1 MIFFIT
7 TNNII
12 MSSQKKKVNPSDEG
26 ESKAPL
32 VDEEAPEY
40 RVITRENMYEFILW
54 CNELKPP
61 SIEVNQFNM
70 MIQSFIEQWIHE
82 NNITWQFGYTFAMD
96 SLRQQKNI
104 ADSLNEKSYQ
114 ERIKPDSIED
124 KRRLFAKKAEERQ
137 KNRWLKKAH

>member
-1 MIFFIT
+1 
-7 TNNII
+7 
-12 MSSQKKKVNPSDEG
+12 MSSNTKIDNKMNNG
-26 ESKAPL
+26 ESKETEIN
-32 VDEEAPEY
+32 EEPPEY